1 MKSKRKC
8 LLWGNQRIVHA
19 RLYCK
24 KGERTVSNREV
35 ASLAC
40 KILGIYIIIQG
51 INVLSSV
58 LLYVSTAT
66 SDQMAHESFINFI
79 FSLVY
84 ILFGVLLWFFSYKL
98 SAIMVT
104 EGNHSKEGA
113 GIEVSD
119 IQRVA
124 FSVLGLY
131 FIGSSLP
138 RLVSTLTSSMRGL
151 PNSFTGFILL
161 GSVGIITEVI
171 IGLGI
176 FLGSQGLVNF
186 LNNMRTVGLKKDDS
200 NEGNEDI

>member
-1 MKSKRKC
+1 
-8 LLWGNQRIVHA
+8 VHA

-66 SDQMAHESFINFI
+66 SDQMVHESIINII

-84 ILFGVLLWFFSYKL
+84 ILFGVLLWFFSDKL

-104 EGNHSKEGA
+104 EGNHSKES
-113 GIEVSD
+113 IEVNE

-161 GSVGIITEVI
+161 GSVGIITEFI

>member
-1 MKSKRKC
+1 
-8 LLWGNQRIVHA
+8 
-19 RLYCK
+19 
-24 KGERTVSNREV
+24 
-35 ASLAC
+35 
-40 KILGIYIIIQG
+40 
-51 INVLSSV
+51 
-58 LLYVSTAT
+58 
-66 SDQMAHESFINFI
+66 
-79 FSLVY
+79 
-84 ILFGVLLWFFSYKL
+84 
-98 SAIMVT
+98 MVT
-104 EGNHSKEGA
+104 EGNHSKE

-161 GSVGIITEVI
+161 GSVGIITEFI
-171 IGLGI
+171 IGLGF

-186 LNNMRTVGLKKDDS
+186 LNNMGTVGLKKDDS

>member
-1 MKSKRKC
+1 MSKRE
-8 LLWGNQRIVHA
+8 I
-19 RLYCK
+19 
-24 KGERTVSNREV
+24 

-51 INVLSSV
+51 INVFTSV
-58 LLYVSTAT
+58 LLFSAT
-66 SDQMAHESFINFI
+66 VAPDQMAHQNLINI
-79 FSLVY
+79 FLALVY
-84 ILFGVLLWFFSYKL
+84 IIFGVLLWFFSDKL

-104 EGNHSKEGA
+104 RGSHAKEGA
-113 GIEVSD
+113 GIEVND

-138 RLVSTLTSSMRGL
+138 KLVSALTSSMRGL
-151 PNSFTGFILL
+151 PNSFQLFTLIASL
-161 GSVGIITEVI
+161 GIITEFV

-186 LNNMRTVGLKKDDS
+186 LNNMRTIGSKKENV
-200 NEGNEDI
+200 NEENE

>member
-1 MKSKRKC
+1 MSKRE
-8 LLWGNQRIVHA
+8 I
-19 RLYCK
+19 
-24 KGERTVSNREV
+24 

-58 LLYVSTAT
+58 VLFVSTAT
-66 SDQMAHESFINFI
+66 SNQVANGGYINII

-84 ILFGVLLWFFSYKL
+84 IFFGVLLWFFSDKL

-104 EGNHSKEGA
+104 GENYSKEGA
-113 GIEVSD
+113 AIEVSD
-119 IQRVA
+119 IQRIA

-131 FIGSSLP
+131 FIGRSLP
-138 RLVSTLTSSMRGL
+138 ILISTLFDSIRGL
-151 PNSFTGFILL
+151 PNSFTGFTLFA
-161 GSVGIITEVI
+161 SVGTISEFI

-186 LNNMRTVGLKKDDS
+186 LNNMRTAGLNREDD
-200 NEGNEDI
+200 NE

>member
-1 MKSKRKC
+1 MSKT
-8 LLWGNQRIVHA
+8 
-19 RLYCK
+19 
-24 KGERTVSNREV
+24 EM

-51 INVLSSV
+51 INVFSSV
-58 LLYVSTAT
+58 LLFAPTPAP
-66 SDQMAHESFINFI
+66 DQMAHENFVNII

-84 ILFGVLLWFFSYKL
+84 FIFGVLLLFFSDKL
-98 SAIMVT
+98 SAVMVT
-104 EGNHSKEGA
+104 GGTHTKEVA

-131 FIGSSLP
+131 FMGSSLP
-138 RLVSTLTSSMRGL
+138 KLVSTLTSAMRAL

-161 GSVGIITEVI
+161 GSVGIITEFI

-176 FLGSQGLVNF
+176 FLGSQGLVSF
-186 LNNMRTVGLKKDDS
+186 LNNMRTMGLKKEDD
-200 NEGNEDI
+200 NVENK

>member
-1 MKSKRKC
+1 VSKRE
-8 LLWGNQRIVHA
+8 I
-19 RLYCK
+19 
-24 KGERTVSNREV
+24 

-58 LLYVSTAT
+58 LLFVSTAT
-66 SDQMAHESFINFI
+66 SDQMAHESFINII

-84 ILFGVLLWFFSYKL
+84 ILFGVLLWFFSDKL
-98 SAIMVT
+98 SAIMAT

-113 GIEVSD
+113 GIEVSE

-161 GSVGIITEVI
+161 GSGGIITEFI